1 MISLIE
7 QNSLK
12 LAVLESMNSSNWQDY
27 VLRSKTLKQIID
39 ILAIAYSIMFLEA
52 ILKLSMPRTK
62 I

>member
-39 ILAIAYSIMFLEA
+39 ILR
-52 ILKLSMPRTK
+52 KGNH
-62 I
+62 